1 MKSFR
6 IFVDSSQFLLL
17 GNLKREHPTM
27 NEEVI
32 CLRAIR
38 DVNVPKFLL
47 DDLKLFRGIVSDL
60 FPKIKEEAIDYGV
73 LMDSIK
79 NSCPVLG
86 VQAVDGNNICTAF
99 FYLMVFLVKIFRASP
114 VLVMQTCIQALRL
127 CNFQHIFIMSAN
139 QNGDF
144 ITS

>member
-1 MKSFR
+1 MQ
-6 IFVDSSQFLLL
+6 IVLLL

-79 NSCPVLG
+79 DSCPVLG
-86 VQAVDGNNICTAF
+86 VQAVEGLPDVRFCSF
-99 FYLMVFLVKIFRASP
+99 KS
-114 VLVMQTCIQALRL
+114 
-127 CNFQHIFIMSAN
+127 
-139 QNGDF
+139 
-144 ITS
+144 